1 MPKIDHLTCAP
12 ETIAEARRYYEAYLA
27 NSDGLAWNGLPCP
40 TWDALN
46 DAVRSHWCAVATEAA
61 ALRRYHELVADGLSD
76 AEALAVEGG
85 GEIVVH
91 DEDCR
96 GSAAGV
102 GCSCAPAVHL
112 ITSTG
117 SA

>member
-76 AEALAVEGG
+76 AEA
-85 GEIVVH
+85 
-91 DEDCR
+91 R
-96 GSAAGV
+96 GTAWPEAG
-102 GCSCAPAVHL
+102 S
-112 ITSTG
+112 
-117 SA
+117 